1 MRGTWHPARPQH
13 HVSDSPGREPASVI
27 LENASLLT
35 HPTTPPA
42 PACKLHVLPSF
53 YLGRRGP
60 AGRSEERP
68 ALPARPASCSPG
80 CPGSWSR
87 GNNQKSLEKHENINH
102 TPRPQLRMGLEAKGS
117 RRLCRF

>member
-1 MRGTWHPARPQH
+1 MRGAWHPARPQH
-13 HVSDSPGREPASVI
+13 RASDSTGGEPASVI

-35 HPTTPPA
+35 HPATPPV
-42 PACKLHVLPSF
+42 PACKLRVLPSF

-87 GNNQKSLEKHENINH
+87 GN
-102 TPRPQLRMGLEAKGS
+102 TPEIARKA
-117 RRLCRF
+117 